1 MFFRRFS
8 QIGSLLLVL
17 SFFQIIFRRDGDV
30 LLSFREFPLVFSEGF
45 REAILLWIRFMI
57 IFELAHIFSQV
68 SLFEFVLFLNR
79 IKISIRLSLL
89 LLTALRFIPF
99 IFDEAKKAL
108 WTIRF
113 RGIDIRKLKIKDKFF
128 TFRKLL
134 VPLLFQGIHYASIS
148 SLALELRGYGAVD
161 YVRIPQP
168 YPLNIQDYF
177 ILFVLVVINL
187 AGIIIQ

>member
-8 QIGSLLLVL
+8 QIGLLLLVL
-17 SFFQIIFRRDGDV
+17 SFFQIVFRRDGNV

-57 IFELAHIFSQV
+57 IFELAHIFSRV
-68 SLFEFVLFLNR
+68 SFFEFLLFLNK

-99 IFDEAKKAL
+99 IFDEAKKGL

-113 RGIDIRKLKIKDKFF
+113 RGIDIRRLKIKDKYFI
-128 TFRKLL
+128 FRKLL
-134 VPLLFQGIHYASIS
+134 IPLLFQGIHYASLS
-148 SLALELRGYGAVD
+148 SLALELRGYGAIDQVK
-161 YVRIPQP
+161 IPQP

-177 ILFVLVVINL
+177 ILLLLLAINL
-187 AGIIIQ
+187 GGIVVL